1 MNKTNEDN
9 IKKYKKKLIAVFL
22 STSDPMT
29 YEELTYE
36 MEGIDVPEN
45 FLDRTYFIQSYRRLW
60 LNI

>member
-29 YEELTYE
+29 YEELTY
-36 MEGIDVPEN
+36 
-45 FLDRTYFIQSYRRLW
+45 
-60 LNI
+60 